1 MPVYGDRVLR
11 LDRQQLEEGIL
22 DRAAALFARRGFE
35 QTSVQA
41 VADAVGYSKAGLL
54 HHYPSKDALHG
65 AVLDQAR
72 ALGRRLVERADGLTP
87 GPDRDRRV
95 VEALADLALA
105 RPGLVALMLN
115 SATVPGHPRSG
126 ELEDV
131 GSSVF
136 EAFAVGDPDADPER
150 SVRVIGASVAV
161 AFLAIT
167 AHDSGDPAAW
177 RPHIVATAV
186 DALGVNALGINV
198 LGSRPSTPRPSQE
211 EA

>member
-1 MPVYGDRVLR
+1 VLR
-11 LDRQQLEEGIL
+11 LGRQQLEDGIL

-54 HHYPSKDALHG
+54 HHYPSKEALHG
-65 AVLDQAR
+65 AVLAQAR
-72 ALGRRLVERADGLTP
+72 ALGRELVERVDGLP
-87 GPDRDRRV
+87 AGADRDLHV

-105 RPGLVALMLN
+105 RPGLVSLMLN
-115 SATVPGHPRSG
+115 SATVPGPEKAG

-136 EAFAVGDPDADPER
+136 EAFAVPDPEADR
-150 SVRVIGASVAV
+150 ERCIRVIGASVAV
-161 AFLAIT
+161 GFLALT
-167 AHDSGDPAAW
+167 AHESGDPAAW

-186 DALGVNALGINV
+186 DALGSAA
-198 LGSRPSTPRPSQE
+198 LGSRRGDPLPDPSQG

>member
-1 MPVYGDRVLR
+1 VLR
-11 LDRQQLEEGIL
+11 LDRQQLEDGIL

-54 HHYPSKDALHG
+54 HHYPSKEALHG
-65 AVLDQAR
+65 AVLAQAR
-72 ALGRRLVERADGLTP
+72 TLGRQLVDRVAALPP
-87 GPDRDRRV
+87 GAGRDART
-95 VEALADLALA
+95 VEALVDLALA
-105 RPGLVALMLN
+105 RPGLVSLLLG
-115 SATVPGHPRSG
+115 SATVPGG
-126 ELEDV
+126 EDAGDLEDV

-136 EAFAVGDPDADPER
+136 EAFAVPDPEADPAR
-150 SVRVIGASVAV
+150 TVRVIGASVAV
-161 AFLAIT
+161 GFLALA

-186 DALGVNALGINV
+186 DALGRRRGARLPD
-198 LGSRPSTPRPSQE
+198 PSES